1 LNIATNKPVLQVSNL
16 TKIYGRQFG
25 FGDKSIVGQKVIG
38 AQDVSFTVNKGEI
51 FGFLGPN
58 GAGKTTTMRAILDY
72 LHIKSGTIT
81 ILGFD
86 HKKDRIELRKHIA
99 YVPGDMTLFEN
110 FTGEEILEY
119 FSNFRS
125 INQEFF
131 NELRNNFRVN
141 LEKKIKSLSKGNQQQ
156 VGLIAALASK
166 PDLLILDE
174 PTSGLDPLMTA
185 NFHKIIKKLSDEGI
199 TIFLSS
205 HDLAEVQSICDR
217 VGIIKE
223 GKMIL
228 IESVDELKKKFLQHV
243 VIEFQTD
250 NLPSEEIFRGLD
262 TVISVSKTTSNI
274 YELKIK
280 GNVNELFK
288 LLVNFN
294 IKRFTCE
301 NADLEDIFLQ
311 FYK

>member
-1 LNIATNKPVLQVSNL
+1 LNVATNKPVLEVSGL
-16 TKIYGRQFG
+16 TKIYGRQFSL
-25 FGDKSIVGQKVIG
+25 GDKKIIGQKVVG
-38 AQDVSFTVNKGEI
+38 AQDVSFSVNKGEI

-72 LHIKSGTIT
+72 LHVQSGTVN

-86 HKKDRIELRKHIA
+86 HKRDRIELRKHIA
-99 YVPGDMTLFEN
+99 YVPGDMSLFEN
-110 FTGEEILEY
+110 YTGEEILQY
-119 FSNFRS
+119 FSKFRPFD
-125 INQEFF
+125 E
-131 NELRNNFRVN
+131 ELLEKLRTKFRVN

-166 PDLLILDE
+166 PKILILDE

-185 NFHKIIKKLSDEGI
+185 NFHEILKKLSDEGI

-205 HDLAEVQSICDR
+205 HDLSEVQSICDR

-228 IESVDELKKKFLQHV
+228 IESVSELKKKFLQV
-243 VIEFQTD
+243 IRIEFQTN
-250 NLPSEEIFRGLD
+250 NLPSEETFKDLN
-262 TVISVSKTTSNI
+262 TVISINKPLDKV

-280 GNVNELFK
+280 GDINELFK
-288 LLVNFN
+288 VLVNFN
-294 IKRFTCE
+294 VKRFTCE
-301 NADLEDIFLQ
+301 NATLEDIFLQ